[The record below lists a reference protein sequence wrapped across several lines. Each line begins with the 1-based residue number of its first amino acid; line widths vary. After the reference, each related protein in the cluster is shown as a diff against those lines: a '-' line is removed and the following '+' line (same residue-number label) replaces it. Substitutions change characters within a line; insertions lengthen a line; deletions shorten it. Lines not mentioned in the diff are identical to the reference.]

1 MGNVQLT
8 PKGEFLFIAL
18 SVTVQGRGKFKRYA
32 RQRLP
37 SIRSFAVRRVAMNDH
52 VHHSAAAGYKT
63 AADTYVKGRPD
74 YPPQVTEWLN
84 VTLGLDGH
92 KTVID
97 LGAGT
102 GKFTGRLVATGAQV
116 IAVEP
121 VPQMLEKLSD
131 AWPQVLAVSGTATD
145 LPLPDA
151 SVDVVVCAQ
160 AFHWF
165 ASAEALTEIA
175 RVLRPDGKL
184 GLIWNLRDTQVS
196 WVPKLDAIVNA
207 LEGDTPRYYTG
218 AWRQAFPHPA
228 FGALQ
233 LQQFHNGHTGSL
245 EDVIFNRVRSTSFI
259 AALPDAQRAK
269 VDEQIRAL
277 IAAEPQLRGK
287 DVVTVPYET
296 AAFVAVKH
304 G

>member
-1 MGNVQLT
+1 MKDQ
-8 PKGEFLFIAL
+8 
-18 SVTVQGRGKFKRYA
+18 
-32 RQRLP
+32 
-37 SIRSFAVRRVAMNDH
+37 

-63 AADTYVKGRPD
+63 GADTYVRGRPD
-74 YPPQVTEWLN
+74 YPAQVADWLTG
-84 VTLGLDGH
+84 TLGLNAD
-92 KTVID
+92 KAVVD

-121 VPQMLEKLSD
+121 VAQMLEKLSE
-131 AWPQVLAVSGTATD
+131 AFPEVLAVSGTAMD

-151 SVDVVVCAQ
+151 SVDVVICAQ

-165 ASAEALTEIA
+165 ASTEALIEIA
-175 RVLRPDGKL
+175 RVLKPGGKL
-184 GLIWNLRDTQVS
+184 GLVWNQRDSRVS

-218 AWRQAFPHPA
+218 TWRQAFPHPA
-228 FGALQ
+228 FGPLQ
-233 LQQFHNGHTGSL
+233 EQRFSHGHTGSP
-245 EDVIFNRVRSTSFI
+245 EDVIFNRVRSTSFV
-259 AALPDAQRAK
+259 AALPAEERAK

-277 IAAEPQLRGK
+277 IAAEPDLRGR

-296 AAFVAVKH
+296 AAFVAVK
-304 G
+304 GG